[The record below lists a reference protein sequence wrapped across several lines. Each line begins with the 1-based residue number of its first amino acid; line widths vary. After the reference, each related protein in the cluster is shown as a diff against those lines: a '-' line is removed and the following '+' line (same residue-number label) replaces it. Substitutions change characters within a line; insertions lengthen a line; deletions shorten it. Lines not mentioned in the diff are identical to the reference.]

1 VSITL
6 AMRTVDDLF
15 VVDFS
20 ILVLVCFACLWS
32 HHTTLA
38 LRAFLVV
45 FLYLLPSCSIF
56 FLEFLFL

>member
-1 VSITL
+1 
-6 AMRTVDDLF
+6 MRTVDDLF